1 MTVAVHE
8 PLAQRTTEQLQARS
22 RELAARLDQLRAEGL
37 ALDLTRGKPAAD
49 QLALSDALDG
59 ILHGDYRL
67 KDGTDA
73 RNYGGL
79 LGIPE
84 ARAFGASILD
94 TTPDRVIAGGNSSL
108 TLMHMVVDTALRI
121 GLWGVDSAWQ
131 HDIDTAAGGRI
142 KFLCPVPGYDRH
154 FTICESLGIEM
165 IPVPMTEHGPDMD
178 RVESLVSADPLIK
191 GIWCVPKYSN
201 PTGCIYSDAVTQ
213 RLAQLPMRAG
223 KHFLVLWDNAYAVH
237 DFQSPGLKL
246 ASLAPLLAAAGTQ
259 DHAVQFTSTSKIT
272 FAGAG
277 VAFLASSPPIVK
289 SLEKHMSAFTIGPD
303 KVNQLRHVRFLEG
316 RLTAHMQQ
324 HAALIR
330 PKFQAVLERLD
341 HAFTGL
347 GVATWTQPAGGYFI
361 SFNTLPGIAKRVIA
375 RARAIGVTLTPAGA
389 TFPYGRDPDD
399 CNIRIAPTFP
409 RLEDVEAATDV
420 FTLCVELESIEQ
432 ILARRAAP

>member
-1 MTVAVHE
+1 MTVAVNE
-8 PLAQRTTEQLQARS
+8 PLAQRTTEQLQART
-22 RELAARLDQLRAEGL
+22 RELTARLDQLRAEGL

-49 QLALSDALDG
+49 QLALSNALDG
-59 ILHGDYRL
+59 ILHGDFRL

-84 ARAFGASILD
+84 ARAFGAAILD

-108 TLMHMVVDTALRI
+108 TLMHMVVDAALRI
-121 GLWGVDSAWQ
+121 GLWGTDSAWQ
-131 HDIDTAAGGRI
+131 RDIEAAGERI

-165 IPVPMTEHGPDMD
+165 IPVPMTEQGPDMD

-201 PTGCIYSDAVTQ
+201 PTGCVYSDAVTQ
-213 RLAQLPMRAG
+213 RLARLPTLAG

-237 DFQSPGLKL
+237 DFETPGPRLTN
-246 ASLAPLLAAAGTQ
+246 LAPLLAAAGTE

-277 VAFLASSPPIVK
+277 VAFLASSPLIVK
-289 SLEKHMSAFTIGPD
+289 SLEKHLSAFTIGPD

-316 RLTAHMQQ
+316 RLKAHMQQ

-341 HAFTGL
+341 HAFAGL

-375 RARAIGVTLTPAGA
+375 RARSIGVTLTPAGA
-389 TFPYGRDPDD
+389 TFPYGNDPDD
-399 CNIRIAPTFP
+399 RNIRIAPTFP

-432 ILARRAAP
+432 ILARRTAP